1 MTLPAVTVEIGF
13 DSGGAKQSL
22 GTAYDDL
29 VWTDVTAYVLAKDGI
44 TFSRGRAEAGQA
56 AAAGQLTVSFDN
68 TDGRFSPGTT
78 GGPYG
83 AVHTRMP
90 IRVSAINSGPYS
102 PTYFAPA
109 DYDTTDSTVTL
120 WLGFI
125 TDVDWDVR
133 GAEARGYTPEVL
145 GCPIYPSAGLDER
158 YQYTHSEHPFK
169 SIKDWHVAGMIQ
181 DASFLINFAHAKG
194 HPSCGY
200 GGAIK
205 NLALGCM
212 TGTTR
217 SAMHDV
223 MHVDPYWFPERCPD
237 AAAFKALL
245 ASCPHGGL
253 VEDKHK
259 PGHIHLHFEECN
271 QCGRCLKVAPAGS
284 LKIDAANFHAFQEA
298 CAISTAVTLST
309 FAPEKR
315 THLVLAT
322 HMTPV
327 CDCFGFTSMPI
338 LPDAGLFGSDDL
350 VALETAVLDMTG
362 KSRLIEENLPTSMEV
377 HTREGHPFRWLH
389 GPLKDPYLVT
399 AYAEQL
405 GLGSRKYELVDVYPV
420 EQVFQNEAVYIQAH

>member
-1 MTLPAVTVEIGF
+1 MTSTVYFGSPRQARLKANETLPAKLDLILERLNVRERVNGETVVIKLH
-13 DSGGAKQSL
+13 SGNNL
-22 GTAYDDL
+22 GYSTIHPLFVRRL
-29 VWTDVTAYVLAKDGI
+29 V
-44 TFSRGRAEAGQA
+44 QA
-56 AAAGQLTVSFDN
+56 VKE
-68 TDGRFSPGTT
+68 
-78 GGPYG
+78 GGGKP
-83 AVHTRMP
+83 
-90 IRVSAINSGPYS
+90 
-102 PTYFAPA
+102 
-109 DYDTTDSTVTL
+109 
-120 WLGFI
+120 FI
-125 TDVDWDVR
+125 TDVDWDVS

-158 YQYTHSEHPFK
+158 YQYTHSEHPYK

-223 MHVDPYWFPERCPD
+223 MHFEPYWFPEHCPD
-237 AAAFKALL
+237 EAAFKAIL

-253 VEDKHK
+253 VEDKHR

-271 QCGRCLKVAPAGS
+271 QCGRCLQVAPAGS

-298 CAISTAVTLST
+298 CAISAAVSLST

-315 THLVLAT
+315 THMVLAT

-338 LPDAGLFGSDDL
+338 LPDAGIFGSDDI
-350 VALETAVLDMTG
+350 VALETAVLDATG
-362 KSRLIEENLPTSMEV
+362 QSRLIEENLPTSLEV

-399 AYAEQL
+399 TYAEQL
-405 GLGSRKYELVDVYPV
+405 GLGSRDYQLVDVFPV
-420 EQVFQNEAVYIQAH
+420 EQVFQSEAVYIQAH